1 MHREF
6 DHAPRRWPWTVVM
19 IVGGIVGALEAF
31 GIIGVT
37 WISDPTVDQ
46 PIVTEHDWWPPD
58 SALLVLVA
66 FFAIPAGLLIGGA
79 VAAGVHA
86 LAMALDDTLGLVSA
100 VVIAG
105 LLTAAVGFAAG
116 LPIATLVEAPPVT
129 LPLAT
134 TAAGAAGALLSGAAL
149 RGPERRGAT
158 A

>member
-6 DHAPRRWPWTVVM
+6 DNPPRRWPWTVVM
-19 IVGGIVGALEAF
+19 LAGGVVGALEAF

-37 WISDPTVDQ
+37 WVSDPTVDQ

-66 FFAIPAGLLIGGA
+66 CFAIPAGLLVGGA

-86 LAMALDDTLGLVSA
+86 LASVLDDTLGLAGA

-116 LPIATLVEAPPVT
+116 LPIATLIEAPPIA
-129 LPLAT
+129 LPFAT
-134 TAAGAAGALLSGAAL
+134 TAAGASGALLSAAAL
-149 RGPERRGAT
+149 RSLEHTRAT